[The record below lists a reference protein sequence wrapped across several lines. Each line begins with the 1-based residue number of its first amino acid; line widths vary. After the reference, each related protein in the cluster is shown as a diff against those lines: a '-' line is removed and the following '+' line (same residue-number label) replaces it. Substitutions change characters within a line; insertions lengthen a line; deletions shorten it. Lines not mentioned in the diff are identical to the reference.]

1 MIQRVLM
8 TAIIAGFIAGVFA
21 TAAQSVK
28 VIPLILEAETY
39 ETGTEEAH
47 GHGEESHGA
56 VAAETMAETEAQD
69 HHHGGEE
76 WAPEDGLERT
86 AFTLLS
92 NIATGVGFGLLLCGA
107 IVLRGREEDIKTG
120 VLWGLAGFAT
130 FSLFPAIGLPPEL
143 PGTVAAEVDSRQLWW
158 FLTVGCSGVGLSFI
172 FLKQGHIWTGLG
184 IVLIAVPHV
193 VGAPHPEVP
202 GGNVPPALAA
212 EFAVASLVSALL
224 FWMALGAST
233 GWLYNRFGKSS

>member
-21 TAAQSVK
+21 SAAQSVK

-39 ETGTEEAH
+39 ETGTADAH
-47 GHGEESHGA
+47 DHGEESHGA
-56 VAAETMAETEAQD
+56 VAAETEAHSHD
-69 HHHGGEE
+69 HDAGD

-92 NIATGVGFGLLLCGA
+92 NVAAGVGFGLLLCGA
-107 IVLRGREEDIKTG
+107 IVLRGRDEDVKTG
-120 VLWGLAGFAT
+120 VLWGLAGFAA
-130 FSLFPAIGLPPEL
+130 FSLLPALGLPPEV
-143 PGTVAAEVDSRQLWW
+143 PGTVAADLQARQIWW
-158 FLTVGCSGVGLSFI
+158 FLTVACSAVGLALI

-184 IVLIAVPHV
+184 AVLIAVPHI
-193 VGAPHPEVP
+193 VGAPHPDVP
-202 GGNVPPALAA
+202 GGTVPPSLAA

-224 FWMALGAST
+224 FWLVLGASP
-233 GWLYNRFGKSS
+233 GWLYNRFSKSA